1 MMKEKS
7 SDKLYGAIEAGGTK
21 FVCATGSGPDDLAN
35 EIRFPTTTPEET
47 IGKTIAYFKEQLE
60 QNSLSAIG
68 IGSFGPID
76 IRPDSPT
83 FGYITTTP
91 KPGWANTNFL
101 GKLKQALKLPIYF
114 ETDVNAAALG
124 EHVWGAAKNLQN
136 CLYLTIGTGIG
147 GGAIVNGKLAHGFNH
162 LETGHI
168 LIPQDPERD
177 TFPGICPFHGNCL
190 EGLACGPAIKKR
202 WGESAEDLPPEHPA
216 WELEADYLAK
226 ALVNY
231 ILTLAPQRIIMGGG
245 VMAQDF
251 IFPMIRKEVKRLL
264 NDYVPLPE
272 IFEHLENYIVPPKLG
287 NRAGI
292 LGAIALAKR

>member
-1 MMKEKS
+1 MKDKS
-7 SDKLYGAIEAGGTK
+7 SNKLYGAVEAGGTK
-21 FVCATGSGPDDLAN
+21 FVCAIGSGPDDLAN

-47 IGKTIAYFKEQLE
+47 IGRTIAYFQEHLE
-60 QNSLSAIG
+60 QRSLTAIG

-91 KPGWANTNFL
+91 KPGWPNTNFL
-101 GKLKQALKLPIYF
+101 GKLKQELKLPLYF

-124 EHVWGAAKNLQN
+124 EFAWGAAKDLQN
-136 CLYLTIGTGIG
+136 GLYLTIGTGIG

-168 LIPQDPERD
+168 LIPQDTKRD
-177 TFPGICPFHGNCL
+177 PFPGICPFHGNCL
-190 EGLACGPAIKKR
+190 EGLACGPAIEKR
-202 WGESAEDLPPEHPA
+202 WGARAENLPPDHPA
-216 WELEADYLAK
+216 WELETDYLAK

-231 ILTLAPQRIIMGGG
+231 ILTMAPQRIIMGGG

-264 NDYVPLPE
+264 NDYIPLPE
-272 IFEHLENYIVPPKLG
+272 IFERLEDYIVPPKLG

-292 LGAIALAKR
+292 LGAIALAKQ